1 MSQSWC
7 SGKSAASLNARLVKC
22 SLEAAVFWGSKGLLF
37 GPTLMTVYVQAAWE
51 KQCSWELMSTPLLAL
66 TQRDRWK
73 GKECLY
79 WYPKFFQQA
88 VPALARVADREDE
101 R

>member
-1 MSQSWC
+1 MQGWLNVAWKLLC
-7 SGKSAASLNARLVKC
+7 SGAVRASFLVQ
-22 SLEAAVFWGSKGLLF
+22 
-37 GPTLMTVYVQAAWE
+37 LMTVYVQAAWE

-66 TQRDRWK
+66 TQTDRWK
-73 GKECLY
+73 GQECLY